1 MLKGNV
7 VENYEAVGYTELGWN
22 SGSIP
27 PWGGCS
33 SILCSTVDQDL
44 VDQSF
49 SLALERKKSRR
60 EYITYR
66 SALLKVS

>member
-27 PWGGCS
+27 PWGGAPPFCVQLW
-33 SILCSTVDQDL
+33 IKT
-44 VDQSF
+44 
-49 SLALERKKSRR
+49 
-60 EYITYR
+60 
-66 SALLKVS
+66 

>member
-27 PWGGCS
+27 PWGGVLLHSVFNCGS
-33 SILCSTVDQDL
+33 RLSGSIIFVSI
-44 VDQSF
+44 
-49 SLALERKKSRR
+49 RKK
-60 EYITYR
+60 E
-66 SALLKVS
+66 K